1 MDIRNL
7 FKSPKFITI
16 ISMAVT
22 LIVMI
27 VSRFLFGRDILPF
40 EFSTLPILSMLLGPY
55 AVVGFI
61 IVEIA
66 NWIIFFKITD
76 ISLILFNVI
85 FITILG
91 ILPWKLW
98 YSVLN
103 RRGHELPNMNHAYSF
118 IKTLIIL
125 LIIVIQSY
133 ILINNSYFMIDATN
147 FGLFDSTMVMSF
159 VSMLI
164 VIGLFG
170 KFKIPIYTPKMQIS
184 QVMPIKI
191 YDLSLL
197 AAVIIQAFLILSS
210 GLNNGVLVSISLI
223 LTLVFLIKP
232 YDNEVLKM
240 DNILKLTIF
249 YKTCISIFFIIIIMT
264 AFIVL
269 TIIGRAIFIDQLI
282 STASR
287 EELLDLYISSFSN
300 ILIAFLIP
308 MIIYMLFLERY
319 VVNPINRLSNYISQE
334 INTMDDVDELKDNL
348 KSIKVNNEIKSLSQ
362 SLVNM
367 EKELV
372 DYGEDLIKL
381 TKDQERYET
390 ELKLAH
396 DIQYSMIPTKFAE
409 FYEGKNI
416 TLWGSMEAAR
426 EVGGDFYDYFQID
439 DDNVGFVIGDVSG
452 KGVTAALI
460 MVKAMTLIQEYAK
473 QYNDLSKVFY
483 EVNNELCEGNSETLF
498 VTCWL
503 GKINTK
509 TGTLSYVNAGHN
521 PPLIKKGDGFEYLSS
536 SPDLVLAAMED
547 MPYETHE
554 LQLKSNDSIFLYT
567 DGVTEAND
575 NYNGFYG
582 DERLKNILN
591 EHKNDEVSAIIDC
604 VKKDIDEFCN
614 SQEQFDDTTMIIVRM
629 K

>member
-1 MDIRNL
+1 MLRMDI

-16 ISMAVT
+16 FSMAIT
-22 LIVMI
+22 LV
-27 VSRFLFGRDILPF
+27 VSVISNFLFGSNILPF
-40 EFSTLPILSMLLGPY
+40 EYSTLPILSLLLGPY
-55 AVVGFI
+55 AVLGFI
-61 IVEIA
+61 IVEVID
-66 NWIIFFKITD
+66 WVFFFKISD
-76 ISLILFNVI
+76 VWLMLFNLI

-98 YSVLN
+98 YSALN
-103 RRGHELPNMNHAYSF
+103 RRGHELPNMNNTYSF
-118 IKTLIIL
+118 IKALIIL

-133 ILINNSYFMIDATN
+133 ILISNSYCIIDASN
-147 FGLFDSTMVMSF
+147 FGLFDSAMVMSF

-170 KFKIPIYTPKMQIS
+170 KFKIPMYTPKRQMT
-184 QVMPIKI
+184 QVMPVKV
-191 YDLSLL
+191 YDISLL

-232 YDNEVLKM
+232 YDNEILKM

-249 YKTCISIFFIIIIMT
+249 YKTCISIFFIILIMT

-300 ILIAFLIP
+300 ILMAFIIP

-319 VVNPINRLSNYISQE
+319 VVNPINHLSNYISQE
-334 INTMDDVDELKDNL
+334 INTMDDVDELKNNL

-381 TKDQERYET
+381 TKEQERYET

-483 EVNNELCEGNSETLF
+483 EVNNELCEGNFETLF

-503 GKINTK
+503 GKINTR
-509 TGTLSYVNAGHN
+509 TGKVSYVNAGHN
-521 PPLIKKGDGFEYLSS
+521 PPLVKKGDGFEYLNS

-554 LQLKSNDSIFLYT
+554 IQLSSNDAIFLYT

-614 SQEQFDDTTMIIVRM
+614 SQEQFDDTTMIIVRRD
-629 K
+629 

>member
-1 MDIRNL
+1 
-7 FKSPKFITI
+7 
-16 ISMAVT
+16 
-22 LIVMI
+22 
-27 VSRFLFGRDILPF
+27 
-40 EFSTLPILSMLLGPY
+40 
-55 AVVGFI
+55 
-61 IVEIA
+61 
-66 NWIIFFKITD
+66 
-76 ISLILFNVI
+76 
-85 FITILG
+85 
-91 ILPWKLW
+91 
-98 YSVLN
+98 
-103 RRGHELPNMNHAYSF
+103 
-118 IKTLIIL
+118 
-125 LIIVIQSY
+125 
-133 ILINNSYFMIDATN
+133 
-147 FGLFDSTMVMSF
+147 
-159 VSMLI
+159 
-164 VIGLFG
+164 
-170 KFKIPIYTPKMQIS
+170 
-184 QVMPIKI
+184 
-191 YDLSLL
+191 L
-197 AAVIIQAFLILSS
+197 AAVIIQVFLILSS

-249 YKTCISIFFIIIIMT
+249 YKTCISIFFIILIMT

-300 ILIAFLIP
+300 ILMAFIIP

-396 DIQYSMIPTKFAE
+396 DIQYSMIPTNFAKF
-409 FYEGKNI
+409 YNDKNI

-473 QYNDLSKVFY
+473 QYSDLSKVFY

-503 GKINTK
+503 GKLNTK
-509 TGTLSYVNAGHN
+509 TGKLSYVNAGHN
-521 PPLIKKGDGFEYLSS
+521 PPLVKNGDGFEYLNS

-554 LQLKSNDSIFLYT
+554 IQLNSNDSIFLYT

-582 DERLKNILN
+582 DERLKNILD
-591 EHKNDEVSAIIDC
+591 EHQNDDLNTIIDC

-614 SQEQFDDTTMIIVRM
+614 SQEQFDDTTMIIVRRD
-629 K
+629 

>member
-1 MDIRNL
+1 MDKMKL
-7 FKSPKFITI
+7 FNSRKFITL

-27 VSRFLFGRDILPF
+27 VSRFLFGSDILPF

-61 IVEIA
+61 IVEIT
-66 NWIIFFKITD
+66 NWIIFFNITD
-76 ISLILFNVI
+76 VWLILFNTT
-85 FITILG
+85 FIILLG

-103 RRGHELPNMNHAYSF
+103 RRGHELPNMNHTYSF

-133 ILINNSYFMIDATN
+133 ILINNSYFMIDASN

-170 KFKIPIYTPKMQIS
+170 KFKIPIYTPKIQIS
-184 QVMPIKI
+184 QVMPLKI
-191 YDLSLL
+191 YDISLL
-197 AAVIIQAFLILSS
+197 AAVIIQVFLILSS

-249 YKTCISIFFIIIIMT
+249 YKTCISIFFIILIMT

-300 ILIAFLIP
+300 ILMAFIIP

-334 INTMDDVDELKDNL
+334 INTMDDVDELKNNL

-396 DIQYSMIPTKFAE
+396 DIQYSMIPTNFAKF
-409 FYEGKNI
+409 YNDKNI

-473 QYNDLSKVFY
+473 QYSDLSKVFY

-503 GKINTK
+503 GKLNTK
-509 TGTLSYVNAGHN
+509 TGKLSYVNAGHN
-521 PPLIKKGDGFEYLSS
+521 PPLVKNGDGFEYLNS

-554 LQLKSNDSIFLYT
+554 IQLNSNDSIFLYT

-582 DERLKNILN
+582 DERLKNILD
-591 EHKNDEVSAIIDC
+591 EHQNDDLNTIIDC

-614 SQEQFDDTTMIIVRM
+614 SQEQFDDTTMIIVRRD
-629 K
+629 

>member
-362 SLVNM
+362 SLLNM

-381 TKDQERYET
+381 TKEQERYET

>member
-1 MDIRNL
+1 
-7 FKSPKFITI
+7 
-16 ISMAVT
+16 
-22 LIVMI
+22 
-27 VSRFLFGRDILPF
+27 
-40 EFSTLPILSMLLGPY
+40 
-55 AVVGFI
+55 
-61 IVEIA
+61 
-66 NWIIFFKITD
+66 
-76 ISLILFNVI
+76 
-85 FITILG
+85 
-91 ILPWKLW
+91 
-98 YSVLN
+98 
-103 RRGHELPNMNHAYSF
+103 
-118 IKTLIIL
+118 
-125 LIIVIQSY
+125 
-133 ILINNSYFMIDATN
+133 
-147 FGLFDSTMVMSF
+147 
-159 VSMLI
+159 
-164 VIGLFG
+164 
-170 KFKIPIYTPKMQIS
+170 
-184 QVMPIKI
+184 
-191 YDLSLL
+191 
-197 AAVIIQAFLILSS
+197 
-210 GLNNGVLVSISLI
+210 
-223 LTLVFLIKP
+223 
-232 YDNEVLKM
+232 
-240 DNILKLTIF
+240 
-249 YKTCISIFFIIIIMT
+249 MT

-300 ILIAFLIP
+300 ILMAFIIP

-396 DIQYSMIPTKFAE
+396 DIQYSMIPTNFAKF
-409 FYEGKNI
+409 YNDKNI

-473 QYNDLSKVFY
+473 QYSDLSKVFY

-503 GKINTK
+503 GKLNTK
-509 TGTLSYVNAGHN
+509 TGKLSYVNAGHN
-521 PPLIKKGDGFEYLSS
+521 PPLVKNGDGFEYLNS

-554 LQLKSNDSIFLYT
+554 IQLNSNDSIFLYT

-582 DERLKNILN
+582 DERLKNILD
-591 EHKNDEVSAIIDC
+591 EHQNDDLNTIIDC

-614 SQEQFDDTTMIIVRM
+614 SQEQFDDTTMIIVRRD
-629 K
+629 

>member
-1 MDIRNL
+1 MLRMDI

-16 ISMAVT
+16 FSMAIT
-22 LIVMI
+22 LV
-27 VSRFLFGRDILPF
+27 VSVISNFLFGSDILPF
-40 EFSTLPILSMLLGPY
+40 EYSTLPILSLLLGPY
-55 AVVGFI
+55 AVLGFI
-61 IVEIA
+61 IVEIID
-66 NWIIFFKITD
+66 WIFFFKISD
-76 ISLILFNVI
+76 VWLMLFNLI

-98 YSVLN
+98 YSILN
-103 RRGHELPNMNHAYSF
+103 RRGHELPNMNNTFSF
-118 IKTLIIL
+118 IKALIIL

-133 ILINNSYFMIDATN
+133 ILINNSYCIIDASN
-147 FGLFDSTMVMSF
+147 FGLFNSAMVMSF

-170 KFKIPIYTPKMQIS
+170 KFKIPMYTPKIQIT
-184 QVMPIKI
+184 QVMPVKI
-191 YDLSLL
+191 YDAALL
-197 AAVIIQAFLILSS
+197 ASIIIQAFLILSS
-210 GLNNGVLVSISLI
+210 SLNHGTLISISLI

-249 YKTCISIFFIIIIMT
+249 YKTCISIFFIILIMT

-300 ILIAFLIP
+300 ILMAFIIP

-334 INTMDDVDELKDNL
+334 INTIDDIDELKDNL

-396 DIQYSMIPTKFAE
+396 DIQYSMIPTDFEE
-409 FYEGKNI
+409 FNKDKNI
-416 TLWGSMEAAR
+416 NLWGSMEAAR

-473 QYNDLSKVFY
+473 QYDNLSKVFY

-509 TGTLSYVNAGHN
+509 TGELSYVNAGHN
-521 PPLIKKGDGFEYLSS
+521 PPLVKNGDSFEYMNS

-554 LQLKSNDSIFLYT
+554 IQLNSNDAIFLYT

-591 EHKNDEVSAIIDC
+591 EHQNDEVSAIIDC

-629 K
+629 N